1 MRVIP
6 VLACLV
12 LSSAVVATRTSLVRG
27 EWSGF
32 VPEQNKTLALLD
44 RYEGG
49 EREAVVRELAQSSN
63 INEIVQDLQ
72 RLGGPWTQARGDAQI
87 HHRRL
92 VAATFALE
100 VATPYFWPEQVDPLI
115 EWGCRLLRTDPKGD
129 GGERLWFLTSLAV
142 FTRARDDGRLVTRAG
157 PGGALGQ
164 MLPPAP
170 RLTDHVSHV
179 AQYWPDEPRVRLAE
193 GMLLAVSADTEP
205 PRDRAW
211 VPTDALSKD
220 SQEGLRRARA
230 ARAIEVFSALLTVP
244 AVRSEASV
252 RMGYLQLTLNDP
264 QAALR
269 SFAAAYDSDD
279 AFIAYLARFL
289 SGRALER
296 LDKRDDAQ
304 GMYRAALRLVPHA
317 QSASDALSA
326 NLFLAGK
333 VEEAYA
339 VAEDGLSEHGGPAD
353 PWHEFGYG
361 DRRFVPRLM
370 SQLWEATK

>member
-1 MRVIP
+1 MRVISL
-6 VLACLV
+6 LACLV
-12 LSSAVVATRTSLVRG
+12 LSGSVVATRTPVRG
-27 EWSGF
+27 EGAGV

-44 RYEGG
+44 RYEGR
-49 EREAVVRELAQSSN
+49 EREAVVRELAQSGN
-63 INEIVQDLQ
+63 INEVVQDLQ
-72 RLGGPWTQARGDAQI
+72 RLGGSWTQARGEAQA

-115 EWGCRLLRTDPKGD
+115 EWACRLLRTDPTGD
-129 GGERLWFLTSLAV
+129 GAERLWFLTSLAV

-164 MLPPAP
+164 MLPPAS
-170 RLTDHVSHV
+170 RLADHVAHV

-211 VPTDALSKD
+211 VPTDALSRD
-220 SQEGLRRARA
+220 SSESLRRARA
-230 ARAIEVFSALLTVP
+230 ARAIEVFSALLNVP
-244 AVRSEASV
+244 AVRAEASV

-264 QAALR
+264 EAALR

-279 AFIAYLARFL
+279 VFVAYLARFL
-289 SGRALER
+289 AGRALER
-296 LDKRDDAQ
+296 LDRRDDAQ
-304 GMYRAALRLVPHA
+304 VMYRIALTLVPHA
-317 QSASDALSA
+317 QSASNALSA

-333 VEEAYA
+333 VDEAYA
-339 VAEDGLSEHGGPAD
+339 VAQDGLSEHAGPSD